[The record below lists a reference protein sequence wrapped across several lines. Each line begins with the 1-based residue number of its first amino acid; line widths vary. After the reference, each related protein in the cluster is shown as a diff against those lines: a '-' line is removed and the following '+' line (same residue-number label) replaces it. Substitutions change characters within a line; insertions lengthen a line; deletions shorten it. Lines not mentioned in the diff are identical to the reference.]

1 MTRRPRRH
9 RLSGLFTILM
19 AGAPLPGHGATSEA
33 QGWITTSLTA
43 RASESDLVSMDISQR
58 FRSDTSGDEQM
69 LVRVGIDHRIADGVQ
84 IGGGIAYLEGAG
96 EKELRPFQQIILS
109 RGPWLARTR
118 LEQRFFDND
127 ATAGWRLRQRVQ
139 AAMPID
145 AARRWTAVVAG
156 EAMAHLNR
164 ARPGDR
170 TGLATIRAQIG
181 LRHAVTAKIDAQLL
195 YMYQVQRRS
204 GRPDATAHIPWLTLA
219 WRI

>member
-9 RLSGLFTILM
+9 MLPGLFTIFL
-19 AGAPLPGHGATSEA
+19 AGAPLPGHSATSET

-43 RASESDLVSMDISQR
+43 KAGETALVSMDVSQR
-58 FRSDTSGDEQM
+58 FRSERSGDEQM
-69 LVRVGIDHRIADGVQ
+69 LVRLGIDHRIADGVQ
-84 IGGGIAYLEGAG
+84 IGGGIAYLEGAA
-96 EKELRPFQQIILS
+96 EKELRPFQQITLS
-109 RGPWLARTR
+109 RGRWLARTR
-118 LEQRFFDND
+118 LEQRFFDNS

-145 AARRWTAVVAG
+145 AARRWTAVIAG

-181 LRHAVTAKIDAQLL
+181 LRHAVTPKMDVQLL

-204 GRPDATAHIPWLTLA
+204 GRPDATAHIPWATLA